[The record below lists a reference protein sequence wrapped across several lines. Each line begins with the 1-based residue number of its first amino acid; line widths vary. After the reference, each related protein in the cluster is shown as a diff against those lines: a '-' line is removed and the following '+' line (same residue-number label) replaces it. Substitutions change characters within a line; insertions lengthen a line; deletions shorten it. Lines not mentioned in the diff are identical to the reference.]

1 MVLLKEIKKNRLSK
15 EVLYLIDRINDES
28 SYYRIDDYE
37 FDIIDNKYT
46 KYTLFNINTE
56 GKTIDIMK
64 WNIFIIFD
72 SILSRDISLSDFVPS
87 DEDSILLAIKNS
99 KLSDYKII

>member
-1 MVLLKEIKKNRLSK
+1 MDILKEIKKKRLPR

-46 KYTLFNINTE
+46 KYTLFNINTV
-56 GKTIDIMK
+56 GKTIDPMK
-64 WNIFIIFD
+64 WNIFIVFD
-72 SILSRDISLSDFVPS
+72 DILSRDISLTDFFPI
-87 DEDSILLAIKNS
+87 DEESILLAIKNS